1 MAKKNKL
8 ATPEWILEGFD
19 SEEEYEKSKSVVK
32 KKKSG
37 HHGRTPK
44 DSKESLQGAKTF
56 KLRRCPKC
64 SSDDVGI
71 VLSNSDAEEGGGKE
85 WECRKCK
92 WKGTNIKEKEL
103 TEDEFMKYL
112 DEKGEPVD

>member
-8 ATPEWILEGFD
+8 ATPEWILEGYD
-19 SEEEYEKSKSVVK
+19 SEEEYEKTKGGAK

-37 HHGRTPK
+37 
-44 DSKESLQGAKTF
+44 KTF
-56 KLRRCPKC
+56 KIRKCPKC
-64 SSDDVGI
+64 GGDNVGI

-92 WKGTNIKEKEL
+92 WKGKNIDEQEL

-112 DEKGEPVD
+112 DEKGEEIA

>member
-8 ATPEWILEGFD
+8 ATPEWILEGYD
-19 SEEEYEKSKSVVK
+19 SEEEYEKTHGVNK

-37 HHGRTPK
+37 
-44 DSKESLQGAKTF
+44 KTF
-56 KLRRCPKC
+56 KIKECPKC
-64 SSDDVGI
+64 GSDNVGI

-92 WKGTNIKEKEL
+92 WTGRNIKEVEL
-103 TEDEFMKYL
+103 DEDEFMRYL